1 MFQQFTLAHGVKLF
15 VRPTEQF
22 KTINISFKW
31 KEELTEKNAA
41 IRSVFA
47 NILTI

>member
-1 MFQQFTLAHGVKLF
+1 MFQQFELASGVKLF

-31 KEELTEKNAA
+31 KQPLTVEKAA
-41 IRSVFA
+41 VRAVLA

>member
-1 MFQQFTLAHGVKLF
+1 MFQQFELAHGVKLF

-31 KEELTEKNAA
+31 KQQLTVKNAA
-41 IRSVFA
+41 IRAVLSEYTS
-47 NILTI
+47 I